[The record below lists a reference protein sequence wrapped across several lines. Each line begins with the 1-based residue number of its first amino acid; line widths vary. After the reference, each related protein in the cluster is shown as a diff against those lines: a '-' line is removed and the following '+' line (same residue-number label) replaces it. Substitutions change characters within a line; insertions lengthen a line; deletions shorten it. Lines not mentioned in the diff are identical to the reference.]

1 MNQFI
6 LSFCLLGLFSCQ
18 SKQETVI
25 VNTPGSEVSNFE
37 TNDSSYLKI
46 KIEPL
51 TYEISFLNKKSNVE
65 NLLSLD
71 TFLQKNKDVLN
82 KDKVVVTNFDTTNKY
97 REFKETLIKNGI
109 SKFRINRE

>member
-1 MNQFI
+1 MKQFI

-18 SKQETVI
+18 SKQKAII
-25 VNTPGSEVSNFE
+25 VNTPVSEVSNFE

-51 TYEISFLNKKSNVE
+51 AYEISFLNKKYNLV

-71 TFLQKNKDVLN
+71 SFLQKNKDFLN
-82 KDKVVVTNFDTTNKY
+82 KDKVVVTNFDTTNKHTD
-97 REFKETLIKNGI
+97 FKEILIKNGI
-109 SKFRINRE
+109 SRFRVNRE